1 MIFRRI
7 VVSAI
12 ESMKGNHGD
21 MQDMINDL
29 RAMMTEE
36 QLKIRPNAMTTHRLL
51 CDLAE
56 RVKSH
61 MTSTDQEI
69 YPGLLIHENP
79 KLKSMA
85 WGFLNGQKPMR
96 KQYEDYY
103 SKWLKDCDFK
113 FSKEFVAETFEIFDM
128 IEERIEREQSILI
141 PTLESSGVFSRV
153 ATG

>member
-1 MIFRRI
+1 MSTIDI
-7 VVSAI
+7 
-12 ESMKGNHGD
+12 MKGSHGE

-51 CDLAE
+51 CELAD
-56 RVKSH
+56 KLKIH
-61 MTSTDQEI
+61 MTSQDQEI
-69 YPGLLIHENP
+69 YPGLLIHEDP

-96 KQYEDYY
+96 KQYDDYY
-103 SKWLKDCDFK
+103 TKWLKDCDFDFTK
-113 FSKEFVAETFEIFDM
+113 DFVVETFEIFDM
-128 IEERIEREQSILI
+128 IEERIEREKSILI
-141 PTLESSGVFSRV
+141 PTLESSGVFSQV

>member
-1 MIFRRI
+1 MSTID
-7 VVSAI
+7 
-12 ESMKGNHGD
+12 SMKGSHGE

-51 CDLAE
+51 CELAD
-56 RVKSH
+56 RMKQH
-61 MTSTDQEI
+61 MTSQDQEI
-69 YPGLLIHENP
+69 YPGLLIHEDP

-96 KQYEDYY
+96 KQYDDYY
-103 SKWLKDCDFK
+103 NKWLKDCDFN
-113 FSKEFVAETFEIFDM
+113 FSKDFVSETFEIFDM

-141 PTLESSGVFSRV
+141 PTLEASGALSRV
-153 ATG
+153 AAG